1 MSLEWVQVVL
11 VVIKQRSWPISY
23 VFLFLLLHNKDRKIF
38 LELVKQKQEKKQSK
52 LYTHYHCCRKIM
64 DKSFVV
70 QEYVLQERTISDF
83 NITHLIMY
91 VLPFLC
97 NAISV

>member
-23 VFLFLLLHNKDRKIF
+23 VFLFLLLHNKDRTIF
-38 LELVKQKQEKKQSK
+38 LELVKQKQEEKQNTLS
-52 LYTHYHCCRKIM
+52 LLLENYG
-64 DKSFVV
+64 KSFVV

-91 VLPFLC
+91 NVLPFLC

>member
-23 VFLFLLLHNKDRKIF
+23 VFLFLLLHNKDRTIF
-38 LELVKQKQEKKQSK
+38 LELVKQKQEKKLSK
-52 LYTHYHCCRKIM
+52 LYTHYHCCWKIM
-64 DKSFVV
+64 EKVLLFKT
-70 QEYVLQERTISDF
+70 VLQERTISDF